1 MFARDFLLPSGRSG
15 GGRFFNLFL
24 MESNK
29 YLDALKKYDTEL
41 NDEAVKAEVEKI
53 IAEGFEQNNNN
64 DVLKFSL
71 GCIDL
76 TSLNPT
82 DNEERIRDFVE
93 RVNLFEEAYPNY
105 DNVASICVYPNFA
118 ETVSTFLDVS
128 EVHTTVVAAGFPS
141 SQTFDEIK
149 VAECG
154 LAVANGADEV
164 DIVINVG
171 QMLAGD
177 YESMCDTIQECKE
190 ACKDKIFKVILET
203 GALKKAS
210 LIAKASVLAMYSG
223 ADFIKTSTGKIDVAA
238 TPEAAYVMCKMIKAY
253 FDETGNRV
261 GFKVAGG
268 VRTAEDAVKYYT
280 IVKTVLGDE
289 WLTKDLYRIGASSA
303 ANNLLSAIEGET
315 IKHFL

>member
-1 MFARDFLLPSGRSG
+1 
-15 GGRFFNLFL
+15 

-29 YLDALKKYDTEL
+29 YLDTLKKYQTEL
-41 NDEAVKAEVEKI
+41 DDEAVKVEVAQI
-53 IAEGFEQNNNN
+53 IADGFDKNNTS

-82 DNEERIRDFVE
+82 DNEERIRDFTE
-93 RVNLFEEAYPNY
+93 RVNLFEEAYPEL

-118 ETVSTFLDVS
+118 ETVSTFLDVTG
-128 EVHTTVVAAGFPS
+128 VHTTVVAAGFPS
-141 SQTFDEIK
+141 SQTFNEIK
-149 VAECG
+149 VAECA
-154 LAVANGADEV
+154 LAVASGADEV

-171 QMLAGD
+171 QMIAGN
-177 YESMCDTIQECKE
+177 YEDMCDTIQECKA
-190 ACKDKIFKVILET
+190 ACKEAIFKVILET

-238 TPEAAYVMCKMIKAY
+238 TPEAAYVMCKMAKAY
-253 FDETGNRV
+253 FEETGTRV
-261 GFKVAGG
+261 GIKVAGG
-268 VRTAEDAVKYYT
+268 VKTPEDAIKYYT
-280 IVKTVLGDE
+280 IVKSVLGEE

-303 ANNLLSAIEGET
+303 ANNLLSAITGET
-315 IKHFL
+315 TKHFL

>member
-1 MFARDFLLPSGRSG
+1 MKD
-15 GGRFFNLFL
+15 
-24 MESNK
+24 K
-29 YLDALKKYDTEL
+29 YLDTLSKYDVNLSDEEIVNEVKQIVTE
-41 NDEAVKAEVEKI
+41 NYDA
-53 IAEGFEQNNNN
+53 NNTI

-82 DNEERIRDFVE
+82 DNEERITEFTK
-93 RVNLFEEAYPNY
+93 RVNDFEEKYPEL

-118 ETVSTFLDVS
+118 EVVSTNLDVT
-128 EVHTTVVAAGFPS
+128 EVDTTVVAGGFPS

-149 VAECG
+149 VAEIS
-154 LAVANGADEV
+154 LALAGGADEV

-177 YESMCDTIQECKE
+177 YES
-190 ACKDKIFKVILET
+190 
-203 GALKKAS
+203 AS

-223 ADFIKTSTGKIDVAA
+223 ADFIKTSTGKISVAA
-238 TPEAAYVMCKMIKAY
+238 TPEAALVMCKMIKAY
-253 FDETGNRV
+253 YEQTGNKV

-268 VRTAEDAVKYYT
+268 VRTPEDAVIYYS
-280 IVKTVLGDE
+280 IVKHVLGDE

-303 ANNLLSAIEGET
+303 ANNLLSAI
-315 IKHFL
+315 L

>member
-1 MFARDFLLPSGRSG
+1 
-15 GGRFFNLFL
+15 

-253 FDETGNRV
+253 LPVVYAPPKMLSSTTPSSRPSWATNGSPRTSTASVPAQQPTTCSAPSRVRPSSTSSNR
-261 GFKVAGG
+261 KP
-268 VRTAEDAVKYYT
+268 
-280 IVKTVLGDE
+280 
-289 WLTKDLYRIGASSA
+289 
-303 ANNLLSAIEGET
+303 
-315 IKHFL
+315 